1 MTTIARTF
9 ANLEDRIGLARETAA
24 GDLPL
29 AVLLAGWIKGEGIAS
44 GEAAAN
50 IAASLLESGAMTGAA
65 RVLSDTGIA
74 PQVLRDGAVGV
85 AAIQG
90 MSPAQW
96 ATETF
101 RHGHDDWRRL

>member
-1 MTTIARTF
+1 MA
-9 ANLEDRIGLARETAA
+9 AENLN
-24 GDLPL
+24 L
-29 AVLLAGWIKGEGIAS
+29 AVLLTEWIENEDIAK

-50 IAASLLESGAMTGAA
+50 VAASLLESEAMTKAA
-65 RVLSDTGIA
+65 QVLSKTGIP

-90 MSPAQW
+90 MSDAQW